1 MLRIRE
7 SMADVYDRVIMLPGA
22 AVGPVG
28 HSMHAMCSAVMVCT
42 GRELVWAAEV
52 C

>member
-22 AVGPVG
+22 AVGPVSG
-28 HSMHAMCSAVMVCT
+28 SRIPCIAVITAPRKRT
-42 GRELVWAAEV
+42 GLG